1 MFLATF
7 IQNPPDFT
15 IENNVLIGPITT
27 STFKDYNIGN
37 LVMNSLDVEPD
48 HIWQVQWNSVIKKT
62 FITPVQR
69 YNIFDV

>member
-48 HIWQVQWNSVIKKT
+48 HIWQVQ
-62 FITPVQR
+62 
-69 YNIFDV
+69 